1 MDNFDCNVDFNKY
14 KVFLAVAE
22 CKSFSKA
29 TEYLHI
35 SQPAISHAIKELEE
49 QLNTKLLIR
58 NTKNVALTDDGEKIK
73 FYVKSAFD
81 NISLGEQLLKEKNND
96 LIGVIRVGI
105 YSHIA
110 LFMLPDTI
118 YEFRCKYPNAKFSI
132 YTGSHGDMIE
142 KLKKNE
148 LDCIVMQYPIFIN
161 DNKFKEEIICSLDT
175 CFFANK
181 YYYDLYSS
189 NHELIKNFP
198 LILPLRGFPDID
210 KLEETLKKHNLVLK
224 HNFTSYATELTKE
237 FTKEGIGIGWGIR
250 ECIKQDLNNK
260 NLYELPFD
268 FELPITTFSIAYDE
282 GLLNKTTKEFIMFF
296 KEKINDKYNKRT

>member
-1 MDNFDCNVDFNKY
+1 MDNFDCNIDFNKY

-58 NTKNVALTDDGEKIK
+58 NTKSVSLTEDGEKIK
-73 FYVKSAFD
+73 FYIKKAFD
-81 NISLGEQLLKEKNND
+81 NISLGEQLLREKNDD
-96 LIGVIRVGI
+96 LTGIIRIGI

-110 LFMLPDTI
+110 LFMLPKVT
-118 YEFRCKYPNAKFSI
+118 YEFRCKYPDSKFYI
-132 YTGSHGDMIE
+132 YTGSNVDMLE
-142 KLKKNE
+142 KLRNNE
-148 LDCIVMQYPIFIN
+148 LDCIIMQYPIFLN
-161 DNKFKEEIICSLDT
+161 DNKFTEEILCSLET

-189 NHELIKNFP
+189 NRDLIKDFP
-198 LILPLRGFPDID
+198 IILPMRGFPDIN
-210 KLEETLKKHNLVLK
+210 KLEETLKKHNLLLK

-237 FTKEGIGIGWGIR
+237 LTKEGIGIGWGIKK
-250 ECIKQDLNNK
+250 CIQQEVKNNDL
-260 NLYELPFD
+260 YILPFD
-268 FELPITTFSIAYDE
+268 FKLPETTFSIAYDNNF
-282 GLLNKTTKEFIMFF
+282 LNNTTKEFIAFF
-296 KEKINDKYNKRT
+296 KAKMKKI